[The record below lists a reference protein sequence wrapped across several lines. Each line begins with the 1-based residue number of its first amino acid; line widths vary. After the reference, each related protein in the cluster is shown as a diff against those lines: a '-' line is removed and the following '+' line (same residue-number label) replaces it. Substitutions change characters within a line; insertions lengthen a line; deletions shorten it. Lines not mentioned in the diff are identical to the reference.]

1 MKHGFAIL
9 IIITLTTFWLFG
21 MNDISQNSGNSNQ
34 IDVVQKNSDNS
45 TDDIVEIVDDEAE
58 LSAKVSD
65 AVQKALRFLKDS
77 QSQNGYWL
85 CDVGYKLNDSYQ
97 VTKTKGKHPGVTSI
111 ACLAFMANGHFP
123 GRGQYGDVVRKGLN
137 FVLSTIK
144 DGDLDPKNPGYAS
157 YDGTRMYSHAFSTL
171 FLAEILGMANFSAQ
185 VEKLIHEKLVLAVK
199 LIVKSQNELGAWRYQ
214 PNATD
219 ADTSIAVCQL
229 QALRAARNVG
239 LKIPKKT
246 IERVKEFIARS
257 YETHDGSF
265 YYQYNEN
272 ENGYYGGSRASW
284 TLTAAGICAM
294 QQAGQY
300 QSFYRKGDLIS
311 LEKSINYLEQGLY
324 NHDERSGYNNYSY
337 NSPTYRR
344 FFGNVPRFDY
354 FYGHYY
360 AAQAIYQFSIKNKS
374 LWDKWITRVRKDFL
388 SLQRSNGSWSDQVGI
403 NYATAMAAL
412 ILQIH
417 HEYLPIF
424 QK

>member
-1 MKHGFAIL
+1 
-9 IIITLTTFWLFG
+9 
-21 MNDISQNSGNSNQ
+21 
-34 IDVVQKNSDNS
+34 
-45 TDDIVEIVDDEAE
+45 
-58 LSAKVSD
+58 
-65 AVQKALRFLKDS
+65 
-77 QSQNGYWL
+77 
-85 CDVGYKLNDSYQ
+85 
-97 VTKTKGKHPGVTSI
+97 
-111 ACLAFMANGHFP
+111 
-123 GRGQYGDVVRKGLN
+123 
-137 FVLSTIK
+137 
-144 DGDLDPKNPGYAS
+144 
-157 YDGTRMYSHAFSTL
+157 
-171 FLAEILGMANFSAQ
+171 EILGMANFSAQ

-246 IERVKEFIARS
+246 IARVKEFIARS
-257 YETHDGSF
+257 YEKRNGSF

-272 ENGYYGGSRASW
+272 DNSGYYGGSRASW

-300 QSFYRKGDLIS
+300 QSFYRNGDLIS

-324 NHDERSGYNNYSY
+324 NHQKLGGFNNYSY

-344 FFGNVPRFDY
+344 FYGNVPRFDY

-360 AAQAIYQFSIKNKS
+360 AAQAIYQFSNKKKS
-374 LWDKWITRVRKDFL
+374 LWDNWITRVRKDFL

>member
-9 IIITLTTFWLFG
+9 AIIIFSTFWLFG
-21 MNDISQNSGNSNQ
+21 MNDLSRNICNIDKTGVSYKISQ
-34 IDVVQKNSDNS
+34 KS
-45 TDDIVEIVDDEAE
+45 TDDIVEIVDDDAE
-58 LSAKVSD
+58 LKLKTSA
-65 AVQKALRFLKDS
+65 AVQKAFRFLADS
-77 QSQNGYWL
+77 QSKHGYWL

-97 VTKTKGKHPGVTSI
+97 ITKTRGKHPGITSI

-123 GRGQYGDVVRKGLN
+123 GRGHYGDVVRKGLN
-137 FVLSTIK
+137 FVLGTIK

-157 YDGTRMYSHAFSTL
+157 FDGTRMYSHAFATL

-185 VEKLIHEKLVLAVK
+185 IEKLIHEKLVLAVK

-246 IERVKEFIARS
+246 IARVKEFIARS
-257 YETHDGSF
+257 YENRNGSF
-265 YYQYNEN
+265 YYQYNEQ
-272 ENGYYGGSRASW
+272 ERFGSRASW

-300 QSFYRKGDLIS
+300 QSFHRKDDLIS
-311 LEKSINYLEQGLY
+311 LEKSIKYLEDGLY
-324 NHDERSGYNNYSY
+324 NHDRLSRTNYYSY
-337 NSPTYRR
+337 NSPTYRS
-344 FFGNVPRFDY
+344 FFGNVPRYDY

-360 AAQAIYQFSIKNKS
+360 AAQAIYQFSIKKKS
-374 LWDKWITRVRKDFL
+374 LWKDWFKRVRKDFL
-388 SLQRSNGSWSDQVGI
+388 TLQRSNGSWTDQVGV